1 MNVTEAMDAVSSGD
15 FSIQLPLCGQTET
28 RRLIAGFNS
37 MVAHICQLVDKV
49 SLEERRKKDMEM
61 QALRAQVSPHFLYN
75 TLNSIRYLARV
86 GRNADVQT
94 AISALIHLLQ
104 ASFERTKFITIARE
118 MQLARDYMKIQK
130 LRYDLPLE
138 VIEDLD
144 QQAMNCLIPGFT
156 I

>member
-1 MNVTEAMDAVSSGD
+1 
-15 FSIQLPLCGQTET
+15 
-28 RRLIAGFNS
+28 
-37 MVAHICQLVDKV
+37 
-49 SLEERRKKDMEM
+49 MEM